1 MTNKIIHG
9 DNLEVLKT
17 YPENFFHSVV
27 TDPPYGLKF
36 MNKHWDYD
44 VPQVEFWREVLR
56 VLKPGG
62 YVLSFGGTRT
72 YHRMV
77 VNIEDAGFII
87 RDQLQWIYGSGFP
100 KSLNIGKSF
109 NQLESKEWLK
119 IKKALDNFNVCD
131 YIEIWKNSS
140 NNVKIVETQLL
151 KKQITAGQDMP
162 KENFAVLNV
171 ALNGNQENSN
181 VLVSF
186 AKKNLL
192 EAQVTNTKINIVLEN
207 VEVEIKQSQDLAKS
221 AGELLQNLNHKSLN
235 IFTAECN
242 VKEWLNENTEVSH
255 KADEVL
261 KILRGNKKYS
271 NEEIINVLI
280 AVIPSVLKLTILN
293 QSKTFQ
299 NLDMKSKMECASV
312 INVIITEYTAG
323 NLISNM
329 VAILKGK
336 AIDKLQGNEREKIGE
351 RLVHDIKGGAL
362 MEARDPALKKINNK
376 LNIVATKGFS
386 DWEGYGTALKPANE
400 PICLAM
406 KPLSEKNFAE
416 NVLKHGA
423 GGLNIDGCRVGTEE
437 KGKKGMA
444 VEDKFFKGKK
454 RILQNSNSQGRFP
467 SNVILDEEAGAMLN
481 GEARF
486 FYCAK
491 ASSSERNAGM
501 RWDSEAKLRESY
513 YVSSGKSY
521 CAGGMQASQDWSLGG
536 GIVYSKNHHAT
547 VKPLSLMRYLVRL
560 ITPKGGIVL
569 EPFAGSGTTLLAA
582 KKEGFEFVGIERELE
597 YCKIAEQRL
606 ESVAINETLF

>member
-72 YHRMV
+72 YHRMA

-100 KSLNIGKSF
+100 KSLNIGK
-109 NQLESKEWLK
+109 
-119 IKKALDNFNVCD
+119 
-131 YIEIWKNSS
+131 
-140 NNVKIVETQLL
+140 
-151 KKQITAGQDMP
+151 
-162 KENFAVLNV
+162 AV
-171 ALNGNQENSN
+171 
-181 VLVSF
+181 
-186 AKKNLL
+186 
-192 EAQVTNTKINIVLEN
+192 
-207 VEVEIKQSQDLAKS
+207 DKS
-221 AGELLQNLNHKSLN
+221 
-235 IFTAECN
+235 
-242 VKEWLNENTEVSH
+242 
-255 KADEVL
+255 
-261 KILRGNKKYS
+261 
-271 NEEIINVLI
+271 
-280 AVIPSVLKLTILN
+280 
-293 QSKTFQ
+293 
-299 NLDMKSKMECASV
+299 
-312 INVIITEYTAG
+312 
-323 NLISNM
+323 
-329 VAILKGK
+329 
-336 AIDKLQGNEREKIGE
+336 QGNERKKIGE
-351 RLVHDIKGGAL
+351 RLGHDIRGGAL
-362 MEARDPALKKINNK
+362 MEARDPELKKENNK
-376 LNIVATKGFS
+376 LKITITQGS
-386 DWEGYGTALKPANE
+386 SEWEGYGTALKPANE

-423 GGLNIDGCRVGTEE
+423 GGLNIE
-437 KGKKGMA
+437 A
-444 VEDKFFKGKK
+444 S
-454 RILQNSNSQGRFP
+454 RIGNGREQSQSQSQVADRTKDNCNYYSKELGRFP

-501 RWDSEAKLRESY
+501 RWDSEKKLESGIQRGSYGSFNGRSNY
-513 YVSSGKSY
+513 YKNYHVS
-521 CAGGMQASQDWSLGG
+521 
-536 GIVYSKNHHAT
+536 
-547 VKPLSLMRYLVRL
+547 VKPLNLMRYLVRL
-560 ITPKGGIVL
+560 VTPKGGIVL

-606 ESVAINETLF
+606 EAVAINGTLF

>member
-1 MTNKIIHG
+1 MTNKVIHG

-87 RDQLQWIYGSGFP
+87 RDQLQWIYGQGFP
-100 KSLNIGKSF
+100 KSLNLGKS
-109 NQLESKEWLK
+109 
-119 IKKALDNFNVCD
+119 V
-131 YIEIWKNSS
+131 
-140 NNVKIVETQLL
+140 
-151 KKQITAGQDMP
+151 
-162 KENFAVLNV
+162 
-171 ALNGNQENSN
+171 
-181 VLVSF
+181 
-186 AKKNLL
+186 
-192 EAQVTNTKINIVLEN
+192 
-207 VEVEIKQSQDLAKS
+207 
-221 AGELLQNLNHKSLN
+221 
-235 IFTAECN
+235 
-242 VKEWLNENTEVSH
+242 
-255 KADEVL
+255 
-261 KILRGNKKYS
+261 
-271 NEEIINVLI
+271 
-280 AVIPSVLKLTILN
+280 
-293 QSKTFQ
+293 
-299 NLDMKSKMECASV
+299 
-312 INVIITEYTAG
+312 
-323 NLISNM
+323 
-329 VAILKGK
+329 
-336 AIDKLQGNEREKIGE
+336 DKLQGNEREKIGE
-351 RLVHDIKGGAL
+351 RLGHDIRGGAL
-362 MEARDPALKKINNK
+362 MEARDPELKKENNK
-376 LNIVATKGFS
+376 LNIVITQGS
-386 DWEGYGTALKPANE
+386 SEWEGYGTALKPANE

-423 GGLNIDGCRVGTEE
+423 GGLNIDGCRVGHNEPIKTANRQER
-437 KGKKGMA
+437 KAGWNPDNCGFDSTKNNTA
-444 VEDKFFKGKK
+444 SA
-454 RILQNSNSQGRFP
+454 NSKGRFP
-467 SNVILDEEAGAMLN
+467 SNVILDEEAGGMLDKQSGVLTSGAGVKMLEGKKSHGYNSNATTTYN
-481 GEARF
+481 GKEWQPNFGGASRF
-486 FYCAK
+486 FYCSK

-501 RWDSEAKLRESY
+501 RWDSERGYTVEDNKWTENDYRKGNGEKTKA
-513 YVSSGKSY
+513 V
-521 CAGGMQASQDWSLGG
+521 
-536 GIVYSKNHHAT
+536 SKNHHAT